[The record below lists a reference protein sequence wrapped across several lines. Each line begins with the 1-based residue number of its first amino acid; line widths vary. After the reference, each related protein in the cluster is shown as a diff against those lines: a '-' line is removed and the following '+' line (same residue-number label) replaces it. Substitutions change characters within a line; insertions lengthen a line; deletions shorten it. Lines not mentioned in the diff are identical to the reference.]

1 MPDASIDATLSALVA
16 AGFGGA
22 GQKCMALTTVVY
34 VGGITPWY
42 LFYLPYYRTF

>member
-34 VGGITPWY
+34 VGSITPWY
-42 LFYLPYYRTF
+42 LFYLPYYITF